1 MFLDVHSTVQES
13 KRVSFNI
20 FTGELNVFADLYQC
34 LPAPHSQDD
43 GMFGA
48 SRLKSVP
55 RCFKLLIRS
64 KQKRTKRISARRET
78 FGFCDFS
85 YSDKDLQSF
94 AISTYVAV
102 TINKRMHR

>member
-43 GMFGA
+43 GMLG
-48 SRLKSVP
+48 VW
-55 RCFKLLIRS
+55 CFKV
-64 KQKRTKRISARRET
+64 KIS
-78 FGFCDFS
+78 S
-85 YSDKDLQSF
+85 PVL
-94 AISTYVAV
+94 
-102 TINKRMHR
+102 